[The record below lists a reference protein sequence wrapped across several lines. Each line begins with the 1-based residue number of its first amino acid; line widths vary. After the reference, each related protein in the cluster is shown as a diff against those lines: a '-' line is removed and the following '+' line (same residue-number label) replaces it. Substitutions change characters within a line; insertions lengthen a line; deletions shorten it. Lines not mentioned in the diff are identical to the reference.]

1 MPPRKMSGLRRRGFE
16 ILQLAFAQ
24 KLFNFK
30 EVEMLTLKKSALIGL
45 LVLVGAALGFNQ
57 ATSSLISSQ
66 EAPLL
71 FANDVYGSGGG

>member
-1 MPPRKMSGLRRRGFE
+1 
-16 ILQLAFAQ
+16 
-24 KLFNFK
+24 
-30 EVEMLTLKKSALIGL
+30 MLTLKKSVFVGL
-45 LVLVGAALGFNQ
+45 LVLGLVGAALGFNQ